1 MKRLNIW
8 LCSMLLLCTTACE
21 KDLRVF
27 DDPECLLNFNYG
39 SQLST
44 EEVTE
49 MMRNGSHSFKLKTP
63 EGQSSDT
70 VWLDVDIMG
79 KLSAE
84 NRPLALQ
91 QVMVEG
97 TKNAIAGT
105 HYIAFDD
112 PALAKFYV
120 VPAHSATAH
129 IPVILKRDP
138 SLAEGNVVLRI
149 TFKENVNFKA
159 GYPEFSTYTLTISDR
174 LAKPNAWDL
183 AYLDGYFGKYGEKK
197 HELMIKW
204 TEESWDDEYI
214 NSLFADIYGIG
225 VLYPK
230 DSNYIDW
237 LAKWFAEQLVQEN
250 AVRRQNGL
258 DVWKESDTGDP
269 VDFTPEEW

>member
-8 LCSMLLLCTTACE
+8 LCSMLLLCITACE
-21 KDLRVF
+21 KDLPVF
-27 DDPECLLNFNYG
+27 EDPDCLLNFNYG

-63 EGQSSDT
+63 EGQLSDT

-84 NRPLALQ
+84 DRPLALQ

-97 TKNAIAGT
+97 TKNAVAGT

-112 PALAKFYV
+112 SVLAEFYV

-149 TFKENVNFKA
+149 TFRENANFKT
-159 GYPEFSTYTLTISDR
+159 GYPEFSTYTLTVSDR
-174 LAKPNAWDL
+174 LSKPNAWDL
-183 AYLDGYFGKYGEKK
+183 ASLDYYFGEYGEKK
-197 HELMIKW
+197 HELMMKW
-204 TEESWDDEYI
+204 TEKSWDDEYI
-214 NSLFADIYGIG
+214 NSLFADIRIRNFITER
-225 VLYPK
+225 
-230 DSNYIDW
+230 S
-237 LAKWFAEQLVQEN
+237 QLH
-250 AVRRQNGL
+250 
-258 DVWKESDTGDP
+258 
-269 VDFTPEEW
+269 

>member
-21 KDLRVF
+21 KDLPVF

-79 KLSAE
+79 RLSAE

-112 PALAKFYV
+112 PALAELYV
-120 VPAHSATAH
+120 VPAHSATVH

-149 TFKENVNFKA
+149 IFKENVNFKA

-183 AYLDGYFGKYGEKK
+183 AYLGGYFGKYGEKK

>member
-8 LCSMLLLCTTACE
+8 LCSMLLCITACE
-21 KDLRVF
+21 KDLPVF
-27 DDPECLLNFNYG
+27 EDPDCLLNFNYG

-63 EGQSSDT
+63 EGQLSDT

-84 NRPLALQ
+84 DRPLALQ

-97 TKNAIAGT
+97 TKNAVAGT

-112 PALAKFYV
+112 PVLAEFYV

-149 TFKENVNFKA
+149 TFRENANFKT
-159 GYPEFSTYTLTISDR
+159 GYPEFSTYTLTVSDR
-174 LAKPNAWDL
+174 LSRPNAWDL
-183 AYLDGYFGKYGEKK
+183 ASLDYYFGEYGEKK
-197 HELMIKW
+197 HEQNNQ
-204 TEESWDDEYI
+204 
-214 NSLFADIYGIG
+214 NSRQYSFYRAFRGGARRVRVRARDLR
-225 VLYPK
+225 
-230 DSNYIDW
+230 
-237 LAKWFAEQLVQEN
+237 
-250 AVRRQNGL
+250 RRQNGRGGRERSPDHL
-258 DVWKESDTGDP
+258 EAERRGKACR
-269 VDFTPEEW
+269 

>member
-8 LCSMLLLCTTACE
+8 LCSMLLCITACE
-21 KDLRVF
+21 KDLPVF
-27 DDPECLLNFNYG
+27 EDPDCLLNFNYG

-63 EGQSSDT
+63 EGQLSDT

-84 NRPLALQ
+84 DRPLALQ

-97 TKNAIAGT
+97 TKNAVAGT

-112 PALAKFYV
+112 SVLAEFYV

-149 TFKENVNFKA
+149 TFRENANFKT
-159 GYPEFSTYTLTISDR
+159 GYP
-174 LAKPNAWDL
+174 
-183 AYLDGYFGKYGEKK
+183 LDGLFFLCFSCVEKK
-197 HELMIKW
+197 
-204 TEESWDDEYI
+204 Y
-214 NSLFADIYGIG
+214 
-225 VLYPK
+225 
-230 DSNYIDW
+230 
-237 LAKWFAEQLVQEN
+237 Q
-250 AVRRQNGL
+250 
-258 DVWKESDTGDP
+258 
-269 VDFTPEEW
+269 